1 MADIDIAKRV
11 AQFMTSVVFSHD
23 VELMMIQDGAFR
35 AFMTITLSRF
45 QWGDYGDLDNYPED
59 VEAQEAVLETIAG
72 GDTGT
77 LYGFYDYE
85 GQRINVI
92 QEVYSA
98 ELFAPD
104 GKIITTVCLPHE
116 R

>member
-1 MADIDIAKRV
+1 MADIDIAERV
-11 AQFMTSVVFSHD
+11 EKFMRTVIFSHD

-35 AFMTITLSRF
+35 TFMTITLSRF

-59 VEAQEAVLETIAG
+59 VEAQEAVLETIEDG
-72 GDTGT
+72 GTGT
-77 LYGFYDYE
+77 LYGFYQYE

-92 QEVYSA
+92 QEVYTNTN
-98 ELFAPD
+98 
-104 GKIITTVCLPHE
+104 TTVCLPHE